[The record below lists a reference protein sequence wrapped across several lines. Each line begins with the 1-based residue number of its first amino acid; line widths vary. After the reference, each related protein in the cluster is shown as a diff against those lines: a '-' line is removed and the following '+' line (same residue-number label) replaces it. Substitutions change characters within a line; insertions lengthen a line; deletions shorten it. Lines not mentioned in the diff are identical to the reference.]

1 MLFLVVQKHYIF
13 IDESGSSDSKTYKES
28 PVFTVCA
35 MVIGF
40 SSREKFEKDLEI
52 IKLKYFKSKDYII
65 HSVELKRHLKTP
77 ENIGNFAKDM
87 EKFLKTHPFFVL
99 YVTTIKD
106 KAFHLGRDKKKILNT
121 SYRILIGNLVK
132 FLIAKDLCGQINN
145 EASSAEQDI
154 ILYQNFFHYH
164 VNGIE
169 RLNISPME
177 VKKHLTSLS
186 FVTKLNNDAEQQV
199 VDLYGCCPKFQYLAN
214 KGISEKKKIDPIV
227 KVLMNSLDKKLFK
240 GGAMSKNKVKLY
252 KEINPSVILP

>member
-1 MLFLVVQKHYIF
+1 MKKHYIF
-13 IDESGSSDSKTYKES
+13 IDESGSSDTKTYKES

-35 MVIGF
+35 MVIG
-40 SSREKFEKDLEI
+40 SNNRDKFEKDLEL
-52 IKLKYFKSKDYII
+52 IKLKYFKSKNYII
-65 HSVELKRHLKTP
+65 HSVELKRHLKTQ
-77 ENIGNFAKDM
+77 ENLHNFAKDM
-87 EKFLKTHPFFVL
+87 KKFLKNHSFFIL

-106 KAFHLGRDKKKILNT
+106 KAFRLGWDKKKILNS

-132 FLIAKDLCGQINN
+132 FLIAKNLCGQINN

-169 RLNISPME
+169 RLNISPIE

-199 VDLYGCCPKFQYLAN
+199 VDLYGCCPKFQFLIN
-214 KGISEKKKIDPIV
+214 KGILKEEKIDPVV
-227 KVLMNSLDKKLFK
+227 KVVMDSLDKKLFK
-240 GGAMSKNKVKLY
+240 GGAKAKNKIKLY
-252 KEINPSVILP
+252 KEINPSVLIP